1 MCSNVNVCD
10 INVDKCKPGTKT
22 IFLKIFSL
30 KFCSCFKTNSCKKE
44 CLKTN
49 QKSPNGFHL
58 FIASLTT
65 ATPLKYILCLNWG
78 CMPGIRGS
86 VANQV
91 VFSWVNIHRIE
102 NGRSMYS
109 VHLNM
114 HSRQYMRYFNLL
126 IFALWGLPEYFKV
139 IQNLILE
146 RVFKSYKR
154 QACIE

>member
-1 MCSNVNVCD
+1 MCSNANVCD

-30 KFCSCFKTNSCKKE
+30 KFCSCFKTNSYKKE

-49 QKSPNGFHL
+49 QKALNGFQL

-86 VANQV
+86 VDNQV

-102 NGRSMYS
+102 NG
-109 VHLNM
+109 LCTL
-114 HSRQYMRYFNLL
+114 SRQYMRYFNLM
-126 IFALWGLPEYFKV
+126 IFALGGLPKYFNV

-146 RVFKSYKR
+146 RVLKGTKDKL
-154 QACIE
+154 A

>member
-1 MCSNVNVCD
+1 MQTWHQNKST
-10 INVDKCKPGTKT
+10 II

-49 QKSPNGFHL
+49 QKALNGFQL

-78 CMPGIRGS
+78 CMRRIRGS
-86 VANQV
+86 VDNQV

-102 NGRSMYS
+102 NGRSMYTWTYTAGS
-109 VHLNM
+109 IRDILTSWYLHCGVSQSISKS
-114 HSRQYMRYFNLL
+114 SR
-126 IFALWGLPEYFKV
+126 
-139 IQNLILE
+139 ILSWKE
-146 RVFKSYKR
+146 F
-154 QACIE
+154 